1 MCENFWKIIRESYL
15 ESWHSTQTLQSIL
28 LFEERI
34 WALCKILCLDLA
46 KRVSNIFHRKNHMQ
60 YFSSYV
66 FWQKQI
72 MAKSCEILP
81 SWKQP
86 IEEYPMFLFL
96 KTNASELCF
105 GLLTFWHWFSNVKG
119 FYVLRSE
126 LVNMK
131 NHHFLYSKTV
141 SLYFEF
147 SAVAKGTLLWV
158 G

>member
-1 MCENFWKIIRESYL
+1 M
-15 ESWHSTQTLQSIL
+15 

-34 WALCKILCLDLA
+34 WTLCKILWLDLA
-46 KRVSNIFHRKNHMQ
+46 KRVSNIFCRKNHTP
-60 YFSSYV
+60 YFLSCV

-72 MAKSCEILP
+72 IAKSREILH

-86 IEEYPMFLFL
+86 IEKYPIFLFL

-105 GLLTFWHWFSNVKG
+105 DLLTLWYWLSNVKD
-119 FYVLRSE
+119 FCVVFLFFLFFFFYQLSFYYVLRTE

-141 SLYFEF
+141 WLYFEF
-147 SAVAKGTLLWV
+147 SAVAKGMLLWA

>member
-1 MCENFWKIIRESYL
+1 MYF
-15 ESWHSTQTLQSIL
+15 

-34 WALCKILCLDLA
+34 WTLCKILWLDLA
-46 KRVSNIFHRKNHMQ
+46 KRVSNIFCRKNHIP
-60 YFSSYV
+60 YFLSCA

-72 MAKSCEILP
+72 IAKSREILH

-86 IEEYPMFLFL
+86 IEKYPIFLFL

-105 GLLTFWHWFSNVKG
+105 DLLTLWYWFSNMKD
-119 FYVLRSE
+119 FYVLRTE

-147 SAVAKGTLLWV
+147 SGVAKGTLLWV

>member
-1 MCENFWKIIRESYL
+1 MGELLENHSRKLFR
-15 ESWHSTQTLQSIL
+15 HSTQTSRSIL

-34 WALCKILCLDLA
+34 WTLCKVLWLDLA
-46 KRVSNIFHRKNHMQ
+46 KRVSNIFRSKNHIQ
-60 YFSSYV
+60 YFLSCV

-72 MAKSCEILP
+72 IAKSSEILR

-86 IEEYPMFLFL
+86 IEKYPIFLFI
-96 KTNASELCF
+96 KFNAFELCF
-105 GLLTFWHWFSNVKG
+105 DFLTFWYWLNNVKG
-119 FYVLRSE
+119 FYVLRTE
-126 LVNMK
+126 LVNLK
-131 NHHFLYSKTV
+131 NHHFLYYKTV